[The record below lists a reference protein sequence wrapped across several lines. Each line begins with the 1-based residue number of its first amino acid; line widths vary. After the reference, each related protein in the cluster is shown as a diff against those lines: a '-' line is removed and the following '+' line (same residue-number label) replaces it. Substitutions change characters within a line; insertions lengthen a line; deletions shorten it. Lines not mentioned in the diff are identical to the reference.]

1 MVTRGLAA
9 LLLCLPLAAAADGH
23 RQAVL
28 QLVSIGSA
36 LREEAAAV
44 QHKGMLG
51 IDVQSRMAAP
61 ECAEFFQDVVSMRNL
76 QAVSANGGDL
86 VLRWRG
92 KRELLL
98 RVKRDPVLALEV
110 HDSSGPRPAC
120 SVRSVAA
127 GDWKGK
133 LTPLLLDVPGMT
145 QKPQVFPV
153 DPLRSP
159 SRETLK

>member
-1 MVTRGLAA
+1 VIRAA
-9 LLLCLPLAAAADGH
+9 AIGALLCLPLPAAADGH

-28 QLVSIGSA
+28 QLVSIGAA
-36 LREEAAAV
+36 LREEARSV

-61 ECAEFFQDVVSMRNL
+61 ECAEFFQDVASMRNL
-76 QAVSANGGDL
+76 QAVRADGGDL
-86 VLRWRG
+86 VLRWHG

-98 RVKRDPVLALEV
+98 RMQRDPALALEV

-120 SVRSVAA
+120 SVRSVGA

-133 LTPLLLDVPGMT
+133 LTPLLLEFPGMT

-159 SRETLK
+159 SRAALK

>member
-1 MVTRGLAA
+1 M
-9 LLLCLPLAAAADGH
+9 
-23 RQAVL
+23 L
-28 QLVSIGSA
+28 QLVSIGAA
-36 LREEAAAV
+36 LREEARAV

-76 QAVSANGGDL
+76 QALGAEGGEL
-86 VLRWRG
+86 ALRWHG
-92 KRELLL
+92 KRDLML
-98 RVKRDPVLALEV
+98 RMQRDPMLALEV

-120 SVRSVAA
+120 SVRSVGV

-133 LTPLLLDVPGMT
+133 LTPLLLEFPGMT

-159 SRETLK
+159 SRAALK